1 MIPGNMPIQF
11 TAACFTALLFGITSG
26 ISQCTVVCA
35 PFISTYVMGTR
46 KGAADGLK
54 SFLVFSAGRVFMC
67 SLLGLGAGFT
77 GAGFTGYGES
87 LKYGSIIYGAALILT
102 GFLMLMRPVCVC
114 KKSEDKKGRFAFLSR
129 RFAFNPTT
137 HLFVMGSALAA
148 IPCPP
153 MGAMLLYSLKMPS
166 IISCGIMM
174 ALFGIGTAVSP
185 LAFISVAAGW
195 FSGKIKTE
203 APQYRMM
210 FQSIS
215 GMILILLGGFFAMP

>member
-67 SLLGLGAGFT
+67 ALLGLGAGFT

-87 LKYGSIIYGAALILT
+87 LKYGSIIHGAALILT
-102 GFLMLMRPVCVC
+102 GF
-114 KKSEDKKGRFAFLSR
+114 
-129 RFAFNPTT
+129 
-137 HLFVMGSALAA
+137 
-148 IPCPP
+148 
-153 MGAMLLYSLKMPS
+153 
-166 IISCGIMM
+166 
-174 ALFGIGTAVSP
+174 
-185 LAFISVAAGW
+185 
-195 FSGKIKTE
+195 
-203 APQYRMM
+203 
-210 FQSIS
+210 
-215 GMILILLGGFFAMP
+215 